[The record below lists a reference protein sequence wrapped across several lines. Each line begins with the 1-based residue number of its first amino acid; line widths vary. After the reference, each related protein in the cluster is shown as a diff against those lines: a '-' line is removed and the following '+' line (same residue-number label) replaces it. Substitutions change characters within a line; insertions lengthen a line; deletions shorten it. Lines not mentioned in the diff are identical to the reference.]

1 MDDTH
6 QKETYKF
13 MDVPPFFGSSKLRR
27 RESNLWLVFQPY
39 DIAKEISR

>member
-13 MDVPPFFGSSKLRR
+13 MDVPPFRKQRPPKMFQEQVTSFLPPPLFLLGSR
-27 RESNLWLVFQPY
+27 
-39 DIAKEISR
+39 